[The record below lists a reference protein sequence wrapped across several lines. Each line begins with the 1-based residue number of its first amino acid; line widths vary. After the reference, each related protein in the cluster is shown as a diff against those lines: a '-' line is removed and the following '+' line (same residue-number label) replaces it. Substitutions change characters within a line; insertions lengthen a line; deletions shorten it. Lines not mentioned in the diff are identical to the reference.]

1 MSNEP
6 SKRIERLLRK
16 WARHRRDAAGA
27 GWPVHPATRRLL
39 QGEVARTLGARGAAR
54 AATGAGA
61 GRGWLAL
68 FWPRLVWG
76 GVGLALIALVWVGLP
91 LLSTK
96 PVELAAVDGN
106 APLAREPSADRTFNY
121 AGEPA
126 SPPANSSSAPSPAP
140 PSTLSLT
147 PALAPAST
155 PTATRQTAA
164 LADER
169 TEVVM
174 RKRAVEADAEL
185 AAATKAGK
193 ANFASGT
200 APLPGLAA
208 GGGGAAGAG
217 PQGLM
222 ELAKQSGAKAGAA
235 EYEAKNVALLERRK
249 SDLVPA
255 DRTVR
260 VQDLADRE
268 GGRLKDMSRLSD
280 GMLGVAPISA
290 PAAAPK
296 PALPHLT
303 ADAARSAGSGGAP
316 GRITALAPA
325 GPPAAIAT
333 APANARPLPVVKM
346 PQPEVAESSLVREE
360 MQAAAATPIAPIAPI
375 APAAPTARGRVGEG
389 IAQQNF
395 VRLNAPESYRRNLQS
410 PPSPALLQQFQIQ
423 RAGNVVTVVDE
434 DGSVYQG
441 QVIAAETPG
450 ERANRRLPELKPKSD
465 PAAAADKAVE
475 KKLGQAMSQATAFGE
490 DSSSFWFRAS
500 GTNRSL
506 NQRVVFTGEFQS
518 RAPEADAPVGE
529 AKAKRAALRSVL
541 VITNNAQYGF
551 QQPASGA
558 AATGRIL
565 GRAQVGANSEI
576 QVEAVSSGSPR
587 R

>member
-6 SKRIERLLRK
+6 SKRIERMLRK
-16 WARHRRDAAGA
+16 WARNRRDAAGA

-54 AATGAGA
+54 AGAGAGA

-91 LLSTK
+91 LLSKK

-126 SPPANSSSAPSPAP
+126 SHPVNSSSAPSPAP

-169 TEVVM
+169 TQVVI

-217 PQGLM
+217 PQALL
-222 ELAKQSGAKAGAA
+222 ELAKQSGAKPGEAK
-235 EYEAKNVALLERRK
+235 YEAENSELLERRK
-249 SDLVPA
+249 SDLVPS
-255 DRTVR
+255 DRAVR
-260 VQDLADRE
+260 VQDLADRKAD
-268 GGRLKDMSRLSD
+268 RLKDMAKLSD
-280 GMLGVAPISA
+280 GTLGAAPISV
-290 PAAAPK
+290 PAATPK
-296 PALPHLT
+296 PTVPQPMIA
-303 ADAARSAGSGGAP
+303 AARSESFGGVA
-316 GRITALAPA
+316 GRIAPLAPT
-325 GPPAAIAT
+325 GPVPVT
-333 APANARPLPVVKM
+333 TSAPANSRSLAVDNK
-346 PQPEVAESSLVREE
+346 PQPGIASSSLVRKES
-360 MQAAAATPIAPIAPI
+360 QAAAAVLTAPTAPTT
-375 APAAPTARGRVGEG
+375 PAAPDGASEG
-389 IAQQNF
+389 VAQQNF

-441 QVIAAETPG
+441 QVIAAETAMDRG
-450 ERANRRLPELKPKSD
+450 NRRLPEMKRKSE

-475 KKLGQAMSQATAFGE
+475 KNLGQSVSQAAPAGK
-490 DSSSFWFRAS
+490 DADSFWFRAS

-518 RAPEADAPVGE
+518 RTGDADAPVAE
-529 AKAKRAALRSVL
+529 ELAKRATLRSDL
-541 VITNNAQYGF
+541 SATNHLQYGV
-551 QQPASGA
+551 QQRASGA
-558 AATGRIL
+558 AAAGRIL